1 MIDYLDAFYGE
12 IQWRLDTIADEIQF
26 GAPLAFC
33 YGCGAPPTSP
43 GCCHGMK
50 SWSMTAEAYLKSLKA
65 EYSRDETSG
74 NIKITLDDGDGY
86 KFELDTRE
94 KSVIYNR
101 PVFIDDFW
109 HVVSTCYKKD
119 AMNLALEAKKQ
130 WEANN
135 ANEL

>member
-1 MIDYLDAFYGE
+1 
-12 IQWRLDTIADEIQF
+12 
-26 GAPLAFC
+26 
-33 YGCGAPPTSP
+33 
-43 GCCHGMK
+43 MK

-94 KSVIYNR
+94 KSVTYNR
-101 PVFIDDFW
+101 PW
-109 HVVSTCYKKD
+109 HVVSTCYTKD
-119 AMNLALEAKKQ
+119 AMNIALEAKKQ

-135 ANEL
+135 AE